1 MSEGRSDGS
10 QGPESLLPAPRAAT
24 TRRTPQQRRS
34 RQRVARI
41 LDAASA
47 LVLEEGVERL
57 STRRIAE
64 EAEVPVAS
72 LYQYFGDKEDVL
84 LALVERDMAEMDS
97 QVLEDLQG
105 LARPSLDE
113 LVATA
118 MRSFTKVYARRPAFV
133 EIWLRG
139 RTNPAIRQRGR
150 EHNELVATTLHHH
163 AEASGLVSPGLSP
176 KVPLLAVEVGD
187 KVFQLAYEHDLQG
200 DSELVEEGIRMV
212 TAYLAPYAAPTAV
225 EA

>member
-1 MSEGRSDGS
+1 MDEGRGSDAEGLDPLVP
-10 QGPESLLPAPRAAT
+10 GPRTET
-24 TRRTPQQRRS
+24 TRRTPRQRRS

-64 EAEVPVAS
+64 EAGVPVAS

-84 LALVERDMAEMDS
+84 LALVERDMAEMDV
-97 QVLEDLQG
+97 QVLQDLQG
-105 LARPSLDE
+105 LVNPSLGE

-150 EHNELVATTLHHH
+150 DHNELIATTLHEY
-163 AEASGLVSPGLSP
+163 AAAAGLVPAGTLALSNTQDVLGLVDETYRIGQGEP
-176 KVPLLAVEVGD
+176 RLAVP
-187 KVFQLAYEHDLQG
+187 
-200 DSELVEEGIRMV
+200 RR
-212 TAYLAPYAAPTAV
+212 
-225 EA
+225 

>member
-1 MSEGRSDGS
+1 MDEDRGSEAEGFD
-10 QGPESLLPAPRAAT
+10 PLVPAPAAAT

-47 LVLEEGVERL
+47 LVLEGGVERL

-64 EAEVPVAS
+64 VAGVPVAS

-84 LALVERDMAEMDS
+84 LALVDRDMAEMDA
-97 QVLEDLQG
+97 QVLQDLQG
-105 LARPSLDE
+105 LANPSLGE

-133 EIWLRG
+133 EIWMRG

-150 EHNELVATTLHHH
+150 DHNELIATTLHEY
-163 AEASGLVSPGLSP
+163 AAAAGLVPAGLSP

-187 KVFQLAYEHDLQG
+187 KVFQLAYENDIQG
-200 DSELVEEGIRMV
+200 DPELVEEGIRMV

-225 EA
+225 